1 MKEIK
6 NKLKIA
12 VHLHIYYTDMW
23 DEIKGYL
30 LNIGE
35 YPYHLYITL
44 IQNNPEIIKKIKQFH
59 KDSTIFI
66 VENRGYD
73 VGPFI
78 YFLHQINLNNYDI
91 IIKLHTKNKIGLD
104 TLINHHY
111 VSRKYWSKLLFEGV
125 LGNKKLFQ
133 KNLEAFNRLPKLGM
147 VASKYL
153 ITSSIKNSKAVSIGV
168 LNIMK
173 QLENI
178 VPNTI
183 TFVAGTMF
191 MIRSS
196 ILQQIK
202 DNFKLEDFA
211 PTNGRIKDGTL
222 AHILERVFGCLVI
235 AKGYQIKGFDKN
247 NNFIINRTSL
257 KIQHFFYQKKITKSN
272 HLLIKICKIPVCHKK
287 LI

>member
-196 ILQQIK
+196 ILHQIK
-202 DNFKLEDFA
+202 NNFKLEDFA